1 PRSEIHLFERAL
13 AGPLAARIRR
23 CDHRPPIRPQ
33 GVSPRPDTDRLMR
46 ASRYGNLETISHLK
60 VSHGTAQIAH
70 HHHRTLGHPQT
81 ASGKQDDKQP
91 NHFFSRTTSSVS
103 SIFTD
108 RAPTLSSGQ
117 TRRSGMGFP
126 FCLSAT
132 RIFSLPNAVSSS
144 PSEKI
149 T

>member
-1 PRSEIHLFERAL
+1 DAWSPHIEAQHRIRDFAANRPDLIPRSEIHLFERAL

-60 VSHGTAQIAH
+60 FSHWTAQIAQ

-81 ASGKQDDKQP
+81 ASGKQ
-91 NHFFSRTTSSVS
+91 
-103 SIFTD
+103 
-108 RAPTLSSGQ
+108 
-117 TRRSGMGFP
+117 
-126 FCLSAT
+126 
-132 RIFSLPNAVSSS
+132 
-144 PSEKI
+144 
-149 T
+149 